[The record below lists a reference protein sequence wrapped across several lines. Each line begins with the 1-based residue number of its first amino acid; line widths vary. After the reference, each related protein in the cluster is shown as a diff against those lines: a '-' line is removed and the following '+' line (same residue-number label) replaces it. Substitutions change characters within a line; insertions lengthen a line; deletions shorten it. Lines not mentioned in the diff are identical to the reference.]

1 MILDR
6 VENDEYILQNTLY
19 SSDIDSSQRLSLL
32 RIDRQKRYFVDN
44 QEIGNYYDRN
54 LRDFIYRGA
63 NNEFM
68 LLTCAGLPSMNTDE
82 FYLLPQAYSITL
94 TPN

>member
-6 VENDEYILQNTLY
+6 VENDEYILQNTLH
-19 SSDIDSSQRLSLL
+19 SNEIDSSQRFSLL
-32 RIDRQKRYFVDN
+32 RIDRQKRYYVDN
-44 QEIGNYYDRN
+44 QQIMNYYDHN
-54 LRDFIYRGA
+54 LNDFIYRGA

-68 LLTCAGLPSMNTDE
+68 LFTSAGLPSMNTDE

-94 TPN
+94 TRK